1 MVVILMFNIEMT
13 RHSASSYNLFI
24 PKRSSMPMLILESIA
39 NPSDQYQISITTFK
53 DLFKLENNVNIEK
66 KLEPPKVKEKKIS
79 SFLTD

>member
-1 MVVILMFNIEMT
+1 
-13 RHSASSYNLFI
+13 
-24 PKRSSMPMLILESIA
+24 MPMLILESIA
-39 NPSDQYQISITTFK
+39 NPSDQYQISTTTFK

>member
-13 RHSASSYNLFI
+13 RHSASSYNLL

-39 NPSDQYQISITTFK
+39 NPSDQYQISTTTFK